1 VFLAYLAGGVVDFPR
16 AIYLLLYYYICPK
29 ELMQVFF
36 GWEIVQ
42 VAIFQKNC
50 TGAGMDLLGGGGGG
64 VCTPQ

>member
-1 VFLAYLAGGVVDFPR
+1 
-16 AIYLLLYYYICPK
+16 
-29 ELMQVFF
+29 MQVFF

-64 VCTPQ
+64 GAPPSKSMCYFSW